1 MKKIVRT
8 LYAATCALTMALMA
22 QSCTNEPIEM
32 ERSVEITIMPEGTLA
47 PFSAVKDRLE
57 KMFSDED
64 GVAKVR
70 LTILQ
75 YNSQGGLVQKKEALL
90 KNFNE
95 RYTFSTMFP
104 MDGKSRVIC
113 YASCIQ
119 GSLNN
124 VIYEPYSIKN
134 VDRIETITIEQN
146 NFDNYG
152 TSLSMLGWGECSISD
167 NADDQLSI
175 YMEPMVSF
183 VSFHW
188 IFPSRLPS
196 TGGGVFGEYSARIQN
211 LIDEEYYDSVITLT
225 DDPESSDPADVLVK
239 NFCPYFI
246 ALGYHV
252 NDLKGRFDGSTLTI
266 PMYQKIGLSFDKVPI
281 VIVGM
286 DIDTYEDCDIVFS
299 YANGTLTSQCPWCS
313 LTNDGVN
320 CFELFMSG
328 ENFKQKSGSGV
339 ASNGEYNIAFS
350 ANDILK
356 CNGISHVP
364 SSSLEEGIV
373 WVHRINTSDMAEWM
387 KEGYTGYY
395 ADKNLF
401 SCQKMKLYGN
411 YIEGDEELFTT
422 NQSYAD
428 IEAGQIY
435 TIVFDCEAMT
445 CELKNSVLRAPR
457 LRESTFTR
465 LPWLTTDVSGKCE
478 PTPMKELL
486 NAINDR

>member
-8 LYAATCALTMALMA
+8 LYAATCALTMALMV
-22 QSCTNEPIEM
+22 QSCTNEPIEI

-57 KMFSDED
+57 KMYSNED

-75 YNSQGGLVQKKEALL
+75 YDSKGDLVQKKEALL
-90 KNFNE
+90 KDFSE

-104 MDGKSRVIC
+104 MDGKSRIIC
-113 YASCIQ
+113 YASCIL

-146 NFDNYG
+146 IFNNYG

-183 VSFHW
+183 VSFYW
-188 IFPSRLPS
+188 KYPSRLPS

-339 ASNGEYNIAFS
+339 ASNGEYDIAFS
-350 ANDILK
+350 ANNILK
-356 CNGISHVP
+356 YNGISHVP
-364 SSSLEEGIV
+364 SSSIEEGKV
-373 WVHRINTSDMAEWM
+373 WVQSINTSDMAESM
-387 KEGYTGYY
+387 KKYSGTYS
-395 ADKNLF
+395 DKSLF
-401 SCQKMKLYGN
+401 SCQKMRIYGN
-411 YIEGDEELFTT
+411 YEEDGEVLFTT
-422 NQSYAD
+422 EKHFVD

-435 TIVFDCEAMT
+435 TIEFDCETMT

-465 LPWLTTDVSGKCE
+465 LPWLTPDVSGKCE